1 MSVCFDCLCQCVNIA
16 VWQIIVRSESE
27 TALNTQAETSILFAP
42 EEAAWADS
50 LQSTLT
56 AAGYHL
62 SVMTSF
68 VDADAAITEHHPDV
82 IIAAC
87 SSRSLLFFDS
97 VSKKAP
103 PERPLLVL
111 IIDTMDMLHT
121 SPDLAADLILP
132 PMPAYIERQLQTFLH
147 LHAENARLIHEQES
161 GNRAITALREELAA
175 ERRIKD
181 EMDVLKNAIVRNIS
195 HELKTPLLHVKSAVS
210 LIAAEMIDKR
220 IITYAENATARLEV
234 LIKNIA
240 MLGSSLDINIGP
252 LILRDSIDYARRN
265 LGRVWQTRS
274 EADRIAV
281 TIEDSLPPVYAD
293 KQGLGT
299 VLQLLMDNALKFS
312 EKEIEVDVRRREDR
326 VYITVRDFGIGIA
339 PEKLNDIFDMFY
351 QVDSSSTRRYG
362 GAGVGLALVKLILD
376 HHGSVI
382 TVESTPAKGSAFT
395 FCLNIVDVSMK

>member
-1 MSVCFDCLCQCVNIA
+1 MAVCFDCLCRCVNIA
-16 VWQIIVRSESE
+16 VWHVIVRSESE
-27 TALNTQAETSILFAP
+27 TALNPQAETSILFAP

-50 LQSTLT
+50 LQATLT

-68 VDADAAITEHHPDV
+68 VDADAAVADHHPDV

-97 VSKKAP
+97 VSKKASS
-103 PERPLLVL
+103 ERPLLVL
-111 IIDTMDMLHT
+111 IVDTMDMLHT
-121 SPDLAADLILP
+121 PQDLAADLILP
-132 PMPAYIERQLQTFLH
+132 PIPAYIERQLQTFLD
-147 LHAENARLIHEQES
+147 LHAENTRLIQAKETAIQ
-161 GNRAITALREELAA
+161 AITALREELAA

-210 LIAAEMIDKR
+210 LISAEVTDKR

-274 EADRIAV
+274 EADRITV
-281 TIEDSLPPVYAD
+281 TIEDNLPPVNAD

-326 VYITVRDFGIGIA
+326 VYITVRDSGIGIA

-382 TVESTPAKGSAFT
+382 TVESTPGKGSAFT